1 MSMLINANQPEITKR
16 ICSTAILYL
25 AMVTNVDDE
34 YTLKERFLCVPC
46 AKSPA
51 LQLTHCRLLPSIKSS
66 QSRGQDPTC
75 SHLIY
80 K

>member
-51 LQLTHCRLLPSIKSS
+51 LQLTHCRLLPSIDTI
-66 QSRGQDPTC
+66 SRVPKVGVRTPHAVT
-75 SHLIY
+75 
-80 K
+80 